1 MPPYNQDNS
10 QLVTPPSNTG
20 PVLQSNKTSLWLIIS
35 LAIAILLLVA
45 TLIFAFWAY
54 NKMKD
59 YKDNTDQKISVA
71 VKTANSEQKQ
81 QLETHFAEEQKNPN
95 KTYTSPSQ
103 YSSVKVVYPKTWS
116 AYVVEQISNTNMPV
130 DGYFYPDFVPGI
142 NLDGIN
148 YFLRIQ
154 IVGDS
159 YSNILNQYSSQ
170 IKQGTLR
177 ATPFIPEQVKGA
189 TAGVRLDGKLDQ
201 NKNGSMVILP
211 VRDKVLKIWSEN
223 NSAIND
229 FNNTVLKNLSYSP

>member
-1 MPPYNQDNS
+1 MPPYNQDNNQIIQS
-10 QLVTPPSNTG
+10 ANSTG
-20 PVLQSNKTSLWLIIS
+20 PILTSSKSKIWLIIS
-35 LAIAILLLVA
+35 LIVAVILLVVA
-45 TLIFAFWAY
+45 LIFAFWAY
-54 NKMKD
+54 GQMKD
-59 YKDNTDQKISVA
+59 YKNNTDQKISTA
-71 VKTANSEQKQ
+71 VKDANATQKQ
-81 QLETHFAEEQKNPN
+81 QLDAQFAEQAKLPS
-95 KTYTSPSQ
+95 KTYTTPSQ

-116 AYVVEQISNTNMPV
+116 AYVIEQINNTSLPV

-142 NLDGIN
+142 NLNGVN

-177 ATPFIPEQVKGA
+177 ATSFIPEQVKGA
-189 TAGVRLDGKLDQ
+189 TAGIRLDGQLGQ
-201 NKNGSMVILP
+201 NKNGSIIILP

-229 FNNTVLKNLSYSP
+229 FNNIVLKNLSYSP